1 MKRNVFYAA
10 LFVCILACSCY
21 GLWPRFQL
29 ESRNNN
35 IAIISDYREISALSK
50 ASGLNTDEAIAILK
64 RNGITGLMVSEL
76 TGDNIDH
83 GAGQAEMKKVRDP
96 ERGTEGI
103 IISILPTSEHKDIL
117 NRWLRIRFAV
127 SDDKANGPLLIA
139 IPSNVMKNAGVLP
152 DIDGLEAA
160 KRAGLKIYYRPASSP
175 GHLSDQA
182 SIMLREVN
190 AKYPI
195 SVFTP
200 AGEYIS
206 GYPDVSMMANTA
218 KELHIPLAVVEFSRQ
233 VGEPQ
238 LNALM
243 SPNLL
248 ALHSVTSEE
257 MTSRRI
263 SRTALR
269 DRMVR
274 AAVERSVRLL
284 LYRSAPSNT
293 SNFKFNDYA
302 EEVRLLANELKE
314 HGFNLSW
321 PETLF
326 ADYDLNRNIFAA
338 WALSAVFI
346 FALFRYISR
355 MGGLNMN
362 TKTIYVLMI
371 ASVIMAFVNLKVP
384 FAARITGA
392 FTAPLIAVEASL
404 LVMDSG
410 RKRNILPAFVFAVL
424 GGLALASFFSVTAY
438 MMRLQTFSGVKLTLV
453 LPPVLVLLHDLKRRI
468 HPESLIEFL
477 SRPPLWGELIL
488 YAVLLAGVGFI
499 VYRSDNVANVS
510 GFEMSIRASLEKM
523 LVARPRTREVF
534 LGYPCV
540 LVLAY
545 LVSNNYFA
553 RYREIFRIGAAL
565 GFSSVI
571 NSFCHFHTPLA
582 MILLREFNG
591 LWTGLLVGI
600 IAVLGIKFVVVPMLR
615 LIRPLIS

>member
-1 MKRNVFYAA
+1 MKRNTFHIA
-10 LFVCILACSCY
+10 LFICILACSCY
-21 GLWPRFQL
+21 GLWPRFIM

-35 IAIISDYREISALSK
+35 IAIISDYREVSALSK
-50 ASGLNTDEAIAILK
+50 SSGMSVDDAIAVLI

-83 GAGQAEMKKVRDP
+83 GVGQAEMRKVHDP
-96 ERGTEGI
+96 ERGTEGTI
-103 IISILPTSEHKDIL
+103 VSILPTSTHKELL

-127 SDDKANGPLLIA
+127 SDDKTNSPLLLA
-139 IPSNVMKNAGVLP
+139 LPANVLKNAGMIP

-160 KRAGLKIYYRPASSP
+160 KRSGLKIYYRPASSP
-175 GHLSDQA
+175 GHLSNQA
-182 SIMLREVN
+182 SVMMREVN
-190 AKYPI
+190 ALYPI

-200 AGEYIS
+200 AGEYVS
-206 GYPDVSMMANTA
+206 GYPDVSVMANTA
-218 KELHIPLAVVEFSRQ
+218 NELHIPLAVVEFSRQ

-238 LNALM
+238 LNALV

-248 ALHSVTSEE
+248 ALHSVTNEE

-263 SRTALR
+263 SRKALR

-274 AAVERSVRLL
+274 AALERSVRLL
-284 LYRSAPSNT
+284 LLRSAPANT
-293 SNFKFNDYA
+293 SNFNFNDYA
-302 EEVRLLANELKE
+302 EEVRLLANELKD

-321 PETLF
+321 PETVF
-326 ADYDLNRNIFAA
+326 ADYNLNRNIFAA

-346 FALFRYISR
+346 FALFRYLSR
-355 MGGLNMN
+355 MGLNMN
-362 TKTIYVLMI
+362 MK
-371 ASVIMAFVNLKVP
+371 SVYALVIVSLVTAFVILKVP

-404 LVMDSG
+404 LAMDSG
-410 RKRNILPAFVFAVL
+410 RKRNILPAFAFAVL
-424 GGLALASFFSVTAY
+424 GGLALASFFSVTSY

-488 YAVLLAGVGFI
+488 YGVLLGGVAFI

-534 LGYPCV
+534 LGYPCI

-571 NSFCHFHTPLA
+571 NSFCHFHTPMT

-591 LWTGLLVGI
+591 LWTGLLVGL
-600 IAVLGIKFVVVPMLR
+600 IAVIVIKFVIVPLLR